1 MILLDIVD
9 IILYFGYAM
18 VISAA
23 LLAIG
28 FPLWIASK
36 NPKSLVGTVIG
47 LGSILGLFFI
57 AWLLSSGEV
66 NASYAE
72 FGVDSSLSKMIG
84 GLITLV
90 YLLIGIAVSGII
102 YSEISK
108 TFKNG

>member
-1 MILLDIVD
+1 MKGAGR
-9 IILYFGYAM
+9 F
-18 VISAA
+18 
-23 LLAIG
+23 
-28 FPLWIASK
+28 LWM
-36 NPKSLVGTVIG
+36 
-47 LGSILGLFFI
+47 GSILGLFFI

-90 YLLIGIAVSGII
+90 YLLIGIAVSGIV

>member
-1 MILLDIVD
+1 MILYSLFSVSCFFTFLISGLASLFFV
-9 IILYFGYAM
+9 ILK
-18 VISAA
+18 
-23 LLAIG
+23 
-28 FPLWIASK
+28 P
-36 NPKSLVGTVIG
+36 SLFCSVVLT
-47 LGSILGLFFI
+47 SDFKDFFKGLFLI

-90 YLLIGIAVSGII
+90 YLLIGIAVSGIV

>member
-1 MILLDIVD
+1 MDFVDIV
-9 IILYFGYAM
+9 LYFGYFM
-18 VISAA
+18 VLVAA
-23 LLAIG
+23 VLAIG
-28 FPLWIASK
+28 FPLYIASK
-36 NPKSLVGTVIG
+36 NPKSLITSGIG
-47 LGSILGLFFI
+47 LGSILVLFFI
-57 AWLLSSGEV
+57 AWLISGNEV